1 MKLIVIA
8 VAYDR
13 TIWLR
18 SMVDSWL
25 LQTRQDWELHIIYD
39 GPSPQKVK
47 DIMSIY
53 DDPRIRFYESPE
65 RYGRY
70 GHPNRRAMLQAV
82 QCDPKD
88 FILMTNDDNFY
99 VCKFWEFMGGA
110 IKSNTGIVYCDTV
123 HSHFNY
129 DINRSELRENGIDM
143 GAFIVRAEIAK
154 STGFNHDH
162 FSADGTYAEE
172 CARNCHNRGASI
184 VKINKAL
191 FIHN

>member
-25 LQTRQDWELHIIYD
+25 LQTRPDWELHIVYD
-39 GPSPQKVK
+39 GPAPDKVK

-53 DDPRIRFYESPE
+53 NDPRIRFYESAQ
-65 RYGRY
+65 RYQAY
-70 GHPNRRAMLQAV
+70 GHPNRRSMLQAV
-82 QCDPKD
+82 QCNPNDY
-88 FILMTNDDNFY
+88 ILMTNDDNFY
-99 VCKFWEFMGGA
+99 VCKFWELMSSV
-110 IKSNTGIVYCDTV
+110 IKGNTGIVYCNTV

-129 DINRSELRENGIDM
+129 DINSSELRENQIDM
-143 GAFIVRAEIAK
+143 GAFMVRADLAK
-154 STGFNHDH
+154 ITGFNHDH

-172 CARNCHNRGASI
+172 CLRTCQQRGATSI
-184 VKINKAL
+184 KVHKAL
-191 FIHN
+191 FVHN